1 MPHRGKKRKV
11 GPNVT
16 QRATGAPPNR
26 RPNTLPSRYNF
37 TPAGQDP
44 PPLQTPE
51 AQVSGLQRQSPA
63 QIRNYPPPQQL
74 FQNSSTHPPP
84 PELHRTPS
92 EEVHFNPRTQ
102 GRSRDVSPPSPVRPS
117 QTQGRSQARSQA
129 RSQDRSRE
137 VSPPSPVRRSQ
148 TQARSQSHPSHPS
161 SQGNNFEEESSPV
174 LPELQSNVL
183 HALNAL
189 LVVPDRD
196 KFTTVLSPTPVPN
209 TQWFT
214 RDKGSKLVRKITKIL
229 QNKFEGPFYTF
240 IHSLHT

>member
-1 MPHRGKKRKV
+1 MPNRGKKRKV

-16 QRATGAPPNR
+16 QRATGATPNR

-51 AQVSGLQRQSPA
+51 AQVGSLQRQSPA
-63 QIRNYPPPQQL
+63 QIRNYTPPQQL

-84 PELHRTPS
+84 PKLHRTPS

-102 GRSRDVSPPSPVRPS
+102 GRSHDVSPPSPVRPS
-117 QTQGRSQARSQA
+117 QTQARLQVRSQA
-129 RSQDRSRE
+129 RSRE
-137 VSPPSPVRRSQ
+137 VSPPSPVRPSQ
-148 TQARSQSHPSHPS
+148 PQARSQSHPSHPS

-174 LPELQSNVL
+174 LPELQSDVL
-183 HALNAL
+183 RALNAL

-196 KFTTVLSPTPVPN
+196 QFTTVLSPTPAPN
-209 TQWFT
+209 TQCF
-214 RDKGSKLVRKITKIL
+214 
-229 QNKFEGPFYTF
+229 
-240 IHSLHT
+240 